1 MAARLR
7 PARIAIAPRG
17 FARPKTSA
25 ITVSTAIF
33 RPLHYAGAPFRRSE
47 KWPTSL
53 IKPNWSDTSPPG
65 CVQVCRA
72 RPCTHRV
79 AARALR
85 SAVEESDLLA
95 SRWRAEAWL
104 QVTGSL
110 RQTRQSERWL
120 CGGVGVREQP
130 TLRFSLRCE
139 AGCRLCFPG
148 QNTRAVIF
156 KAAPFC
162 RVPLARDPRQT
173 GPRRLPRDPP
183 RRRPGSLRYNC
194 VLCPIRLLHC
204 HADCYSAPSRSC
216 GQSVRQFAGILH
228 ANAAA
233 PPELILG
240 RVCNPEIPRPP
251 RMLAPSIPRGLR

>member
-1 MAARLR
+1 MH
-7 PARIAIAPRG
+7 P
-17 FARPKTSA
+17 S
-25 ITVSTAIF
+25 
-33 RPLHYAGAPFRRSE
+33 RRS
-47 KWPTSL
+47 PRTPL
-53 IKPNWSDTSPPG
+53 
-65 CVQVCRA
+65 CR
-72 RPCTHRV
+72 RRV
-79 AARALR
+79 RF
-85 SAVEESDLLA
+85 LA
-95 SRWRAEAWL
+95 SRWRGEAWW
-104 QVTGSL
+104 QVTQSL

-120 CGGVGVREQP
+120 RGSVGMKE
-130 TLRFSLRCE
+130 
-139 AGCRLCFPG
+139 CFPDRT
-148 QNTRAVIF
+148 QEQLSF

-162 RVPLARDPRQT
+162 RIPLARDPRQT

-216 GQSVRQFAGILH
+216 GQSARQFAGILH

-240 RVCNPEIPRPP
+240 RVCNPEVPRPP